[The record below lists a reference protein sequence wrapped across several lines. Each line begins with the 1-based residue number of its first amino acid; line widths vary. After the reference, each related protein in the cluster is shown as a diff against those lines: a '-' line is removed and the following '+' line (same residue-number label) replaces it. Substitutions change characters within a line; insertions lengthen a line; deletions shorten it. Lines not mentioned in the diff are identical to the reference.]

1 MKLDKK
7 TLWVRLAAVV
17 AILTLVNL
25 IASYIYTRFDMT
37 TEKRYSLSPAT
48 KNLLS
53 HLKSKAYI
61 KVYLDGSLPSGFLRL
76 RNSTEDVLK
85 EMASASDGKIQYEF
99 VNPVKNAT
107 TEEEK
112 QNIYIELSQKGLL
125 GTNLKVQG
133 EDNYK
138 EQIIFPCMLVSIDG
152 KSFPINILEHQ
163 IGYSAEEKLNH
174 SVIGLEYKIANAIKK
189 LTDTKKYTIAVL
201 QGHGEYIPD
210 QVFDIS
216 RILEESKYQIQI
228 VDVSQKIKS
237 SQGDSLGTWI
247 PPNTD
252 LLIIARPTESFSEVE
267 KYRIDQYVMHGGKIL
282 WALDAMDARTEYL
295 KNAENLFMAKGY
307 ELNLD
312 DLLFKYGVRINK
324 NLVQDAQQSAPIPL
338 IDNNS
343 REPMLFPWIYTP
355 LLTPSSGHAIGKNLD
370 PVYSQYASSIDTI
383 QNEVKK
389 YVILST
395 SQYGRALPE
404 PVRVHLAAIK
414 EKQDFKY
421 FKQPYLPVG
430 VLLEGK
436 FPSLFK
442 NRLGN
447 EFVQQA
453 TALGI
458 QPKYESVPTKMIVLA
473 DADIIRNDVSPKGEA
488 FPIGYDPYSQQT
500 FANRDFVLNCIE
512 YLLDGNNLLE
522 ARNKE
527 IKVRLLDAQKI
538 KTEKTKWQVINLV
551 VPCILILLFAL
562 IYQYIRRR
570 RWTIMN

>member
-25 IASYIYTRFDMT
+25 IASYIYMRFDMT

-189 LTDTKKYTIAVL
+189 MTDTKKYTIAVL

-228 VDVSQKIKS
+228 VDVSQKMKS

-453 TALGI
+453 TVLGI

-570 RWTIMN
+570 RWTTMN